1 MPLNPPVGQQAPDR
15 PPSQE
20 LRGLMRSVY
29 SAAVPPS
36 RIFPPLAPLRA
47 SLLAAAL
54 LAATLAHAQSN
65 EEWNTFPP
73 NSTPPANTPVKPA
86 PTGSDKQPAAQPPPS
101 PAAAPTAESKPAT
114 PTAAPTPE
122 PAPSKPAEP
131 PAATPAPAKPEPAAS
146 KPGEPEPVI
155 VSTQERYLP
164 GGEQHTPSTLGQ
176 SFTDPKNLR
185 HTASQVGGVGLLR
198 VAGSDLGARGLLRFS
213 VTGEYFTNAN
223 FPVSGAEHTRTSGT
237 FALSYV
243 PLDFLEVFLAYSATA
258 NTNSR
263 SSPNLIQALGDIT
276 LGARGSRQWARG
288 FWAGLDL
295 RLNTFSG
302 VGNQDVSRYAFGF
315 APRVIGTLD
324 LRELNAQVPLR
335 AHANLGLLLDGTGDL
350 VNSTRLNAS
359 EEYALNVN
367 RYNRFSVGLG
377 VEAPLPAV
385 TPFLELAM
393 AIPMGVE
400 GEGLVAPDGTIV
412 SPASAAQK
420 TLGLGLK
427 VTAFRDVTLT
437 AGAEFGLTR
446 TVGLGVPATPPFNLF
461 LGASYTV
468 DLLQRGTATRIVET
482 VRERKVEG
490 AAAPETGQATG
501 TVLDAQTRKP
511 IAGVM
516 VTVPGAGLPP
526 VATDPQTGRF
536 LTLPLGAGGARLAV
550 QKEGYKSL
558 ELDVTLTA
566 GQTAVMGEVLME
578 PMAKPATFAFSAT
591 AKKKPVAATVRL
603 NGPNKAQELTTSDSA
618 MPAKVEVPPGRY
630 VVTVTA
636 PGFLAQTRE
645 AQVTEGATQEVAFEL
660 EPEPKQKL
668 VEVKENRI
676 ELSQQ
681 VQFAPGKTVVL
692 ADSYPLLA
700 QVVDVIVRNNIK
712 RVRIEGHTD
721 NQGNPELNL
730 QLSKDRAKAV
740 ADYLIKAGI
749 DASRLETEGYG
760 DTRPIA
766 PNLTPRGREL
776 NRRVEF
782 MILEQ

>member
-1 MPLNPPVGQQAPDR
+1 MPLNPPVGQQAPER
-15 PPSQE
+15 SPSQE
-20 LRGLMRSVY
+20 LRGLTRSVY
-29 SAAVPPS
+29 SAAVRPS

-54 LAATLAHAQSN
+54 LAATLAHAQGN

-73 NSTPPANTPVKPA
+73 NSTPPVGTAVKPA
-86 PTGSDKQPAAQPPPS
+86 PTGSDKQPAAQPPSAAPAAAQPAPS
-101 PAAAPTAESKPAT
+101 PAAPPAAESKPAT
-114 PTAAPTPE
+114 PAAAPTPE
-122 PAPSKPAEP
+122 PAP
-131 PAATPAPAKPEPAAS
+131 S

-155 VSTQERYLP
+155 VSTQERFLP
-164 GGEQHTPSTLGQ
+164 GGEQHTPSTLGN
-176 SFTDPKNLR
+176 SFADPKNLR

-213 VTGEYFTNAN
+213 VTGEYFADAN
-223 FPVSGAEHTRTSGT
+223 FPVSGAKNTRTSGT

-263 SSPNLIQALGDIT
+263 SSPNLIQALGDIS
-276 LGARGSRQWARG
+276 LGARGSRQWAKG

-295 RLNTFSG
+295 RLNSYSG

-315 APRVIGTLD
+315 APRLIGTYD

-350 VNSTRLNAS
+350 VNSTRLNAA
-359 EEYALNVN
+359 EEYALNIN

-377 VEAPLPAV
+377 VEAPMPAV

-393 AIPMGVE
+393 AFPLGVE
-400 GEGLVAPDGTIV
+400 GEGLVAPDGTLV

-420 TLGLGLK
+420 TLGLGFK

-437 AGAEFGLTR
+437 AGAELGLTR
-446 TVGLGVPATPPFNLF
+446 TVGLGVPATPPLNVF

-490 AAAPETGQATG
+490 AAAALETGQATG

-536 LTLPLGAGGARLAV
+536 LTLPMGAGGARLAV

-558 ELDVTLTA
+558 EQDVTLTA
-566 GQTAVMGEVLME
+566 GQTTVLGELMME
-578 PMAKPATFAFSAT
+578 PMAKPATFAFLAT
-591 AKKKPVAATVRL
+591 AKKKPVAATLRL
-603 NGPNKAQELTTSDSA
+603 KGPKAQELTTSDSA
-618 MPAKVEVPPGRY
+618 TPTKVEVPPGRY
-630 VVTVTA
+630 TVSVIA

-645 AQVTEGATQEVAFEL
+645 AQVAEGATQEVAFEL
-660 EPEPKQKL
+660 EPAPKQKL
-668 VEVKENRI
+668 VEVKENRL

-700 QVVDVIVRNNIK
+700 QVVDAIVRSDLK

-749 DASRLETEGYG
+749 DASRLESEGHG

-782 MILEQ
+782 LILER

>member
-1 MPLNPPVGQQAPDR
+1 M
-15 PPSQE
+15 
-20 LRGLMRSVY
+20 
-29 SAAVPPS
+29 
-36 RIFPPLAPLRA
+36 
-47 SLLAAAL
+47 
-54 LAATLAHAQSN
+54 
-65 EEWNTFPP
+65 
-73 NSTPPANTPVKPA
+73 
-86 PTGSDKQPAAQPPPS
+86 
-101 PAAAPTAESKPAT
+101 
-114 PTAAPTPE
+114 
-122 PAPSKPAEP
+122 
-131 PAATPAPAKPEPAAS
+131 
-146 KPGEPEPVI
+146 
-155 VSTQERYLP
+155 
-164 GGEQHTPSTLGQ
+164 
-176 SFTDPKNLR
+176 DPKNLR
-185 HTASQVGGVGLLR
+185 HTASLVGGVGLLR
-198 VAGSDLGARGLLRFS
+198 VAGADLGARGLLRFS
-213 VTGEYFTNAN
+213 GTGEYFANAN

-243 PLDFLEVFLAYSATA
+243 PLDFLELFVAYSATA

-295 RLNTFSG
+295 RLMSFSG

-315 APRVIGTLD
+315 APRVLGTVD
-324 LRELNAQVPLR
+324 LRELNSQVPLR

-350 VNSTRLNAS
+350 VNSTRLNAA
-359 EEYALNVN
+359 EEYSLNIN
-367 RYNRFSVGLG
+367 RYNRLSVGLG

-385 TPFLELAM
+385 TPFLEFAM
-393 AIPMGVE
+393 ALPMGVK
-400 GEGLVAPDGTIV
+400 GEGLVAPDGTLV

-427 VTAFRDVTLT
+427 VTALRDVTFT

-501 TVLDAQTRKP
+501 VVLDAQTRKP

-536 LTLPLGAGGARLAV
+536 LTLPLPAGGARLAI
-550 QKEGYKSL
+550 QKEGYKPL
-558 ELDVTLTA
+558 EQDVTFTA
-566 GQTAVMGEVLME
+566 GQTTVLGELTLE
-578 PMAKPATFAFSAT
+578 PMAKPATFAFSTT
-591 AKKKPVAATVRL
+591 AKKKPVAATLRL
-603 NGPNKAQELTTSDSA
+603 KGPKAQELTTSDSA
-618 MPAKVEVPPGRY
+618 TPTRLEVPPGRY
-630 VVTVTA
+630 VVSVTA

-645 AQVTEGATQEVAFEL
+645 VQVAEGATQEVAFEL

-668 VEVKENRI
+668 VEVKDNKI
-676 ELSQQ
+676 ELAQQ

-700 QVVDVIVRNNIK
+700 QVVDAIVRNDIK
-712 RVRIEGHTD
+712 RVRVEGHTD
-721 NQGNPELNL
+721 NQGNPEMNL

-740 ADYLIKAGI
+740 ADHLIKAGI
-749 DASRLETEGYG
+749 DASRLEVEGYG

-782 MILEQ
+782 LILER